1 MLSVMHVL
9 TFLAVL
15 ILITMAI
22 FAASYGGLKPDF
34 GGAVPFPGDW
44 SVSWGFIMI
53 IFAMLLSIA
62 AAALKIVASFKTKD
76 TV

>member
-1 MLSVMHVL
+1 
-9 TFLAVL
+9 
-15 ILITMAI
+15 MAI
-22 FAASYGGLKPDF
+22 FAASYGGLKPAVLDF
-34 GGAVPFPGDW
+34 DVAGDW